1 MELNVNTYLRRLVD
15 EDASDLHFKVGA
27 PPVLRINGQL
37 VLIEGNRLSP
47 SEVEQI
53 AMSLLPDAKRELLEK
68 GIEIDVAYSVP
79 GLGRFRTNIF
89 KQRGTYAVSIR
100 YIPSSMELTFEGLN
114 LPPVIRD
121 LAEQPRG
128 LILVT
133 GTTGSGK
140 STTLAA
146 MIQHINSV
154 RRCHVVTIEDPIEFL
169 HRDNKSIISQREIG
183 EDTRNFASALKYVV
197 RQDPDV
203 ILVGEMRDVE
213 TVESVIQAATTG
225 HLVFSTLHTTDSVQT
240 INRIVNFFPSHQHQ
254 QVRVDLSACLKGVL
268 GLRLLPRADGAGR
281 VPAVE
286 VMVSTPT
293 IRELLLKEEKMEA
306 IKDAMEQ
313 GSMHYGM
320 QTYDQALILLYK
332 DGLIHYEEALNHAT
346 SPGNLALKIRSEMPE
361 MRKRS

>member
-1 MELNVNTYLRRLVD
+1 VELNVNTYLRRLVD
-15 EDASDLHFKVGA
+15 EDASDLHFKVGT

-37 VLIEGNRLSP
+37 VLIEGKRLSP

-53 AMSLLPDAKRELLEK
+53 SMSLLPESKKALLEK
-68 GIEIDVAYSVP
+68 GIELDVAYSVP
-79 GLGRFRTNIF
+79 GLGRFRTNIY
-89 KQRGTYAVSIR
+89 KQRGSFAVAIR

-121 LAEQPRG
+121 LSEQPRG

-146 MIQHINSV
+146 MIQHINTA
-154 RRCHVVTIEDPIEFL
+154 RRCHIVTIEDPIEFL

-183 EDTRNFASALKYVV
+183 EDTTGFSTALKYVV

-225 HLVFSTLHTTDSVQT
+225 HLVFSTLHTTDAVQT

-254 QVRVDLSACLKGVL
+254 QIRVDLSACLKGIL
-268 GLRLLPRADGAGR
+268 GLRLLPRADGTGR

-293 IRELLLKEEKMEA
+293 IRELLLDEQKMDKIKE
-306 IKDAMEQ
+306 AMEQ
-313 GSMHYGM
+313 GSVHYGM
-320 QTYDQALILLYK
+320 QTYDQALIQLYK
-332 DGLIHYEEALNHAT
+332 DGFIHYEEALNHAT
-346 SPGNLALKIRSEMPE
+346 SPGDLALRIRSEMPD
-361 MRKRS
+361 MRKQ